1 MMWIALGSLALGVL
15 FGSLLLSPEMAAGM
29 DTLMSYALILLLV
42 SVGIEVG
49 TNKIV
54 FRKIREYHVKILVIP
69 FGVAVGSIA
78 GGVLLGILLGD
89 APNVSAAIASGLG
102 FYSVSAVILR
112 ELGGSNL
119 GTLAFMTNVFRE
131 LLAFLLIPLIAKY
144 LGYYTAIAPSGAT
157 AMDTTLPAIAKSTD
171 HETALMA
178 VITGV
183 VLTALVPILVPVLFQ
198 L

>member
-15 FGSLLLSPEMAAGM
+15 FGSLLLSPEMAASM